1 MDYNLLSTPP
11 KCLAD
16 FNLVPIGTGEAS
28 IAEELAEVERLLKHT
43 GEKRFQ
49 TVSALIG
56 IIAEGTWDEV
66 MNAIGKAH
74 AAVHKRGVAKVQSE
88 IRMGTKVRDLNT
100 GLLHVKWQSI

>member
-43 GEKRFQ
+43 GVKHTMQ
-49 TVSALIG
+49 TTGTVL
-56 IIAEGTWDEV
+56 EGTWDEV

-88 IRMGTKVRDLNT
+88 IRIGTKNR
-100 GLLHVKWQSI
+100 

>member
-1 MDYNLLSTPP
+1 MDYNLLPTPP

-43 GEKRFQ
+43 GVKHTMQTTGTEKRFQ

-88 IRMGTKVRDLNT
+88 IRIGTK
-100 GLLHVKWQSI
+100 